1 MKLSLGGIEM
11 MRNIKFSLAN
21 GEQRSA
27 RLAVGIT
34 ADQKTVPCMGGLN
47 LKKIRVFV
55 PKEFIVPRGF

>member
-1 MKLSLGGIEM
+1 M

-34 ADQKTVPCMGGLN
+34 ADQKTVSCMGGLN
-47 LKKIRVFV
+47 LKKIHVFV